1 MRSPRA
7 FAAGLILLLGVP
19 LALATAAV
27 FGDGAEDV
35 LHLALA
41 ASFFLFAF
49 AVFDFTMPARIKWA
63 AAAAMV
69 ALAAIFLLQ
78 GVSDLAQSPPLQ
90 QLAYGVL
97 GQRLEKLLG
106 YAFLLWCAAMLL
118 VDSEGKTKNLGAVA
132 LVAIIG
138 VEIYSFAVA
147 YGGGQPPDALKLLYL
162 PLFLWLLLEG
172 MKPLARKKD
181 AGRAAPA

>member
-7 FAAGLILLLGVP
+7 FAGGLAMLVGVP

-41 ASFFLFAF
+41 TSFALLAF
-49 AVFDFTMPARIKWA
+49 AVFDFRLPSWFNRA
-63 AAAAMV
+63 AFV
-69 ALAAIFLLQ
+69 ATATLAAIFLLQ
-78 GVSDLAQSPPLQ
+78 GVADLLHAATMQHI
-90 QLAYGVL
+90 AYDVL

-118 VDSEGKTKNLGAVA
+118 RDSAGAMKILGAIVLA
-132 LVAIIG
+132 AIVC
-138 VEIYSFAVA
+138 VEIYTVVA
-147 YGGGQPPDALKLLYL
+147 AQTGHAAPGALKLVNL

-172 MKPLARKKD
+172 LQPR
-181 AGRAAPA
+181 RS